1 MFSFLIADMKM
12 VIIRGLQ
19 TKKRF
24 QLQMFY
30 FLSLYI
36 FSTPKVNLL
45 CKMFT
50 DVSKTELYIVLSC
63 S

>member
-12 VIIRGLQ
+12 VIIRGLE

-30 FLSLYI
+30 FLSI

-50 DVSKTELYIVLSC
+50 DASKTELYIVPSC

>member
-30 FLSLYI
+30 FLSI

-50 DVSKTELYIVLSC
+50 DVSKTELCIVLSC